1 MHTTTTTPT
10 ARYEAAGYTVDILV
24 QGYPGK
30 SVCHGSLGWSTI
42 ALLRGHGRVA
52 LIDVGSFGVRG
63 TLIAKLADHGLSP
76 ESVTDVILTHS
87 HYDHAINWTLFAHAQ
102 IHMGGEEMDWSLKA
116 PWGRTP
122 VPELYMATLADWPS
136 FKRLSAGDA
145 PIPNLTAHAAPGH
158 TPGHLIFILDGVAF
172 DIVFT
177 GDAAKNR
184 AELLSMAAD
193 MSLDKG
199 ESHATFERIW
209 AAWRAKLGSVL
220 VPGHDL
226 PMRLGHDGT
235 PQYLGDREGAIR
247 AWFGENLEQTHTFR
261 LVV

>member
-1 MHTTTTTPT
+1 M
-10 ARYEAAGYTVDILV
+10 

-158 TPGHLIFILDGVAF
+158 TPGHLIFILDGAAF

-193 MSLDKG
+193 MSLDKA

-226 PMRLGHDGT
+226 PMRLGDDGT